1 MVNVNYSF
9 LLKILKFLIFQL
21 IIIYCLIYK
30 NVFFNKEIYSKKINI
45 IKTNYNNTSTDYSF
59 TNYIN
64 ISTNLTE
71 FFNDINTIKIFIK
84 QKKYDI
90 YINPYFEK
98 ETQFYEL
105 FLSLKK
111 LPNECDNTTLEL
123 IKDELNKKIKD
134 DYDVDFST
142 IDEVCFDSS
151 FRFGNQLAV
160 FNKFLFY
167 CEIIGIKKL
176 YIPID
181 NNIYIKSNIYDEK
194 YDLRIEIYDNNTN
207 GELCGQYSYIAYL
220 PNFFYDFYIYRV
232 ENRFGVFKEEILR
245 NLPSVEIDQNDLYIH
260 FRGDDV
266 FTKSFNDP
274 EHAPAYAPYPLCFY
288 KKIIEKNNFKKIY
301 LISEDRLN
309 PIIDILLNN
318 YTNTIYNKN

>member
-142 IDEVCFDSS
+142 IDEVCFDSC

-160 FNKFLFY
+160 FNKLLFY

-181 NNIYIKSNIYDEK
+181 NNIYIKNNIYDEK
-194 YDLRIEIYDNNTN
+194 YNLRIEIYDNNSN
-207 GELCGQYSYIAYL
+207 GGLCGQYSYIAYFQI
-220 PNFFYDFYIYRV
+220 FFMIFI
-232 ENRFGVFKEEILR
+232 F
-245 NLPSVEIDQNDLYIH
+245 
-260 FRGDDV
+260 
-266 FTKSFNDP
+266 
-274 EHAPAYAPYPLCFY
+274 
-288 KKIIEKNNFKKIY
+288 IE
-301 LISEDRLN
+301 
-309 PIIDILLNN
+309 
-318 YTNTIYNKN
+318 

>member
-45 IKTNYNNTSTDYSF
+45 IKTQYNNTSTDYSF

-111 LPNECDNTTLEL
+111 LP
-123 IKDELNKKIKD
+123 
-134 DYDVDFST
+134 
-142 IDEVCFDSS
+142 
-151 FRFGNQLAV
+151 
-160 FNKFLFY
+160 
-167 CEIIGIKKL
+167 KL
-176 YIPID
+176 
-181 NNIYIKSNIYDEK
+181 
-194 YDLRIEIYDNNTN
+194 
-207 GELCGQYSYIAYL
+207 
-220 PNFFYDFYIYRV
+220 V
-232 ENRFGVFKEEILR
+232 
-245 NLPSVEIDQNDLYIH
+245 
-260 FRGDDV
+260 
-266 FTKSFNDP
+266 
-274 EHAPAYAPYPLCFY
+274 
-288 KKIIEKNNFKKIY
+288 
-301 LISEDRLN
+301 
-309 PIIDILLNN
+309 
-318 YTNTIYNKN
+318 